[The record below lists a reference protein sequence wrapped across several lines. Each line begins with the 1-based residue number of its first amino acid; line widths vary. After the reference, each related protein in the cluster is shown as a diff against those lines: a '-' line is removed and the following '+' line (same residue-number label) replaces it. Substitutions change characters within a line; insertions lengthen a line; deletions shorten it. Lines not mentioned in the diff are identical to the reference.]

1 MRHSM
6 DSGSSLKR
14 KPMALASAM
23 CVCSITLLAALDG
36 WGITRSAL
44 LKRTVEAWEEYQD
57 YTATF
62 EQTTVGFT
70 PGETEVFLG
79 KVWLCRKGINGEPVA
94 RLEYYEAVNTTGEDG
109 KEDLRTGGLR
119 ETFIVHGDA
128 LYSFAPG
135 DTTLT
140 VRTLDSAD
148 PFGELVIILA
158 LLEIDPETLEEHY
171 KMSRVTEELRNGHEV
186 YHFSLEPIDPETSQL
201 PTRGIWL
208 DKKGFLPRRIEA
220 YHGETSINIV
230 FWTQETNTG
239 LNPNDERISGVPDT
253 IKETND
259 LREEK
264 E

>member
-1 MRHSM
+1 MTTI
-6 DSGSSLKR
+6 DSTARRTR
-14 KPMALASAM
+14 KPVALPGVL
-23 CVCSITLLAALDG
+23 CVCSITLLATLEG

-44 LKRTVEAWEEYQD
+44 LKSTVEAWEQYQD

-70 PGETEVFLG
+70 PGETETFLG

-94 RLEYYEAVNTTGEDG
+94 RLEYYEAVNATGEDG

-135 DTTLT
+135 DTALT

-148 PFGELVIILA
+148 PFGELVMMLA

-171 KMSRVTEELRNGHEV
+171 RMSRVSEELQNGHEV
-186 YHFSLEPIDPETSQL
+186 YHFSLEPTDPETSEL

-208 DKKGFLPRRIEA
+208 DQKGFLPRRIEA
-220 YHGETSINIV
+220 YHGETSIEIV

-239 LNPNDERISGVPDT
+239 LNPNDTRIIGVPDT